1 MSPPG
6 LISMIQNYLH
16 YTPKIHSSAWIHAS
30 AVVIGEV
37 ELAAEVGIWPTV
49 VLRGD
54 QGSIYIGEETN
65 IQDGSVVHATGG
77 KSHTWIGPRVTV
89 GHRVILH
96 GCRVE
101 ENCLI
106 GMGSILLDN
115 CVIEPGCII
124 GAGALVGGG
133 KRIPSG
139 SLVLGNPGK
148 IVRQL
153 GEADYAQIAHAHR
166 TYLRLKEEHRLS

>member
-1 MSPPG
+1 M
-6 LISMIQNYLH
+6 MIEKYLH
-16 YTPKIHSSAWIHAS
+16 HTPKIHPSAWVHAS

-37 ELAAEVGIWPTV
+37 ELAADVGIWPTV
-49 VLRGD
+49 VLRGY
-54 QGSIYIGEETN
+54 QGSIYIGEESN

-101 ENCLI
+101 EDCLI

-133 KRIPSG
+133 KRIPRG

>member
-1 MSPPG
+1 MIEKYLQHSPR
-6 LISMIQNYLH
+6 
-16 YTPKIHSSAWIHAS
+16 IHPSAWLHPS

-37 ELAAEVGIWPTV
+37 EISAGVGIWPGV

-54 QGSIYIGEETN
+54 QGSISIGEETN
-65 IQDGSVVHATGG
+65 IQDLTVAHATGG
-77 KSHTWIGPRVTV
+77 KSHCWIGPRVTV

-101 ENCLI
+101 EDCLI

-124 GAGALVGGG
+124 GAGALVSAG

-153 GEADYAQIAHAHR
+153 READYEQIRHAHR
-166 TYLRLKEEHRLS
+166 TYLRLLQEHRLP